1 VVDGAGASAWPPGSS
16 EGVLDSGALSAAVSL
31 VAVVVSGAD
40 WSPCWTVSGS
50 AVLVADVGA
59 AAGVLWAAEAIP
71 VPAALAAKSAPT
83 AMASLRRPLD
93 LMCLTI
99 PL

>member
-1 VVDGAGASAWPPGSS
+1 V
-16 EGVLDSGALSAAVSL
+16 E
-31 VAVVVSGAD
+31 
-40 WSPCWTVSGS
+40 

-71 VPAALAAKSAPT
+71 VPAAPAAKSAPT